1 MGRRTIKLDGGKR
14 GSFLTCPHRPLPLLR
29 KNSFS
34 RASLGKRAE
43 HVKEGNATPGS
54 GISL

>member
-1 MGRRTIKLDGGKR
+1 MGRRTVKLDGGER
-14 GSFLTCPHRPLPLLR
+14 GSFLTCPHRPRPLLR

-43 HVKEGNATPGS
+43 HVKEGNATPGF
-54 GISL
+54 GIFL